1 MSLLFKVFSKVF
13 VILMKFYCL
22 IWMFDVTESYF
33 FFSFFFG
40 AIYTPKLLFSEQS
53 LISLKFLS

>member
-1 MSLLFKVFSKVF
+1 MSLLFKVFSKIF

-33 FFSFFFG
+33 FFFFLWCYLYSQAFV
-40 AIYTPKLLFSEQS
+40 F
-53 LISLKFLS
+53 